1 MRCIIVAN
9 SHRLNLFGFLSGSE
23 LREESGDGSVGNYG
37 FWDQRMGLEWTHANI
52 AAWGGNADNITIGGL
67 SAGQLLT
74 NDLLHNVF

>member
-1 MRCIIVAN
+1 M
-9 SHRLNLFGFLSGSE
+9 
-23 LREESGDGSVGNYG
+23 GNYG